1 LRVTEFSTEPR
12 YFAIWCPLNTQN
24 RKIHENLT
32 AKISSGDKE
41 EEKEKGRKKTINGG
55 RYEQLRQTSKI

>member
-12 YFAIWCPLNTQN
+12 YFAIWCPL
-24 RKIHENLT
+24 NLT